1 MARTEKVKGKCRDC
15 AERKKNE
22 SGILYCPHLKCVFTD
37 NDLKFYRE
45 VGGATLI
52 DPSEGDQ

>member
-15 AERKKNE
+15 AERKRNDEGK
-22 SGILYCPHLKCVFTD
+22 LYCPHLECISGEVELNFWR
-37 NDLKFYRE
+37 N

-52 DPSEGDQ
+52 DPKEG